1 MNINWYPGHMA
12 KTRRL
17 LEENVKLV
25 DIIIELLDARI
36 PASSTNPVFDNLF
49 NNKKRIKVMNKHDLS
64 DPETSEKWK
73 KHFEEKE
80 ISCIFVDSLK
90 GRGFNKLYSEIEN
103 SLQEKFERDRE
114 KGLLRRPVRAMVV
127 GIPNV
132 GKSTF
137 INVLTKKK
145 AARTGNKPGVTKNK
159 QWIKISPKLHLLDTP
174 GILWPKFED
183 EKTGINLAVTG
194 SIKDEITDAV
204 ELVAYLYEFLKK
216 EYPGTIEKR
225 YSIREEGTDTRVVLN
240 GIASARGFL
249 MGGGVP
255 DIDKAAATVLDEF
268 RKGLLGGISLEK
280 PGKNAK

>member
-1 MNINWYPGHMA
+1 MA

-36 PASSTNPVFDNLF
+36 PESSVNPEFNGIF

-64 DPETSEKWK
+64 DPEISDKWK
-73 KHFEEKE
+73 THFGRND
-80 ISCIFVDSLK
+80 ISCVFVDSL
-90 GRGFNKLYSEIEN
+90 RGSGFKKLYSEIEN
-103 SLQEKFERDRE
+103 SLQEKFERDR
-114 KGLLRRPVRAMVV
+114 KRGLLRRPVRAMVV

-137 INVLTKKK
+137 INVFTKKK

-174 GILWPKFED
+174 GILWPKFKD
-183 EKTGINLAVTG
+183 QKTGINLAITG

-204 ELVAYLYEFLKK
+204 ELSGYLFEFLKK

-225 YSIREEGTDTRVVLN
+225 YGIPEKETGPREALRT
-240 GIASARGFL
+240 IAAKRGFL
-249 MGGGVP
+249 MGGAEP
-255 DIDKAAATVLDEF
+255 DMDKAAITMLDEF
-268 RKGLLGGISLEK
+268 RTGVLGRISLEK
-280 PGKNAK
+280 PGKTVE